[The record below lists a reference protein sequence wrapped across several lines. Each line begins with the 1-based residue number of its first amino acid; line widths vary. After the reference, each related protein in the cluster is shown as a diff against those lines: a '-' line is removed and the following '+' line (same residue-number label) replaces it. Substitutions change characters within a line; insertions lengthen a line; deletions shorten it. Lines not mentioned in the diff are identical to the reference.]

1 VLDPII
7 GRGYDE
13 ITMTLRVF
21 LVDDHALVREGIAGL
36 LEPHADIEIVGE
48 AEDGL
53 EALERAREVMP
64 DVILMDIEMPTC
76 DGLEATRLISKEMP
90 YVKIVILT
98 VHDADDRLFEAIR
111 SGAQGYLLKSIGSA
125 ELIEM
130 LRGMDRGEAPISRS
144 MASRILEEF
153 VKQEEAHGLDGE
165 LLLTRREREVLN
177 WVARGSTNREI
188 AEALV
193 ISENTV
199 KNHMRNILSKLHLSN
214 RAQVMAY
221 ALRRGL
227 VNNDEPAVD

>member
-1 VLDPII
+1 
-7 GRGYDE
+7 
-13 ITMTLRVF
+13 MTLRVF

-36 LEPHADIEIVGE
+36 LEPHQDIEIVGE
-48 AEDGL
+48 AENGL
-53 EALERAREVMP
+53 EALERARDIMP
-64 DVILMDIEMPTC
+64 DIILMDIEMPTC
-76 DGLEATRLISKEMP
+76 DGLEATRLIKKEMP

-98 VHDADDRLFEAIR
+98 VHDEDDRLFEAIR
-111 SGAQGYLLKSIGSA
+111 SGAQGYLLKSIGSV

-130 LRGMDRGEAPISRS
+130 LRGMDQGEAPISRS

-153 VKQEEAHGLDGE
+153 VRQDETHGLDSE
-165 LLLTRREREVLN
+165 LLLTPREKEVLH
-177 WVARGSTNREI
+177 WVARGSSNREI

-214 RAQVMAY
+214 RSQVMAY

-227 VNNDEPAVD
+227 VNNDDPEVD

>member
-1 VLDPII
+1 MT
-7 GRGYDE
+7 YDG

-21 LVDDHALVREGIAGL
+21 LVDDHALVREGIASL
-36 LEPHADIEIVGE
+36 LEPHRDIEIVGE

-53 EALERAREVMP
+53 EALEGAREVMP

-76 DGLEATRLISKEMP
+76 DGLEATRLIKKEMP

-111 SGAQGYLLKSIGSA
+111 SGAQGYLLKSIGSM

-153 VKQEEAHGLDGE
+153 ARQDDTQGHDGE
-165 LLLTRREREVLN
+165 LLLTRREREVLQ
-177 WVARGSTNREI
+177 WVARGASNKEI

-193 ISENTV
+193 ISKNTV

-221 ALRRGL
+221 ALRKGL
-227 VNNDEPAVD
+227 VNNSELPPD

>member
-1 VLDPII
+1 
-7 GRGYDE
+7 
-13 ITMTLRVF
+13 MTLRVF

-36 LEPHADIEIVGE
+36 LEPHRDIEIVGE
-48 AEDGL
+48 AENGL
-53 EALERAREVMP
+53 EALEKAREVMP

-76 DGLEATRLISKEMP
+76 DGLEATRLIKKEMP

-153 VKQEEAHGLDGE
+153 VRQDEAHGLDGE
-165 LLLTRREREVLN
+165 LLLTRREREVLQ
-177 WVARGSTNREI
+177 WVARGSSNREI
-188 AEALV
+188 ADALV

>member
-1 VLDPII
+1 
-7 GRGYDE
+7 
-13 ITMTLRVF
+13 MNLRVF

-36 LEPHADIEIVGE
+36 LEPHRDIEIVGE
-48 AEDGL
+48 AENGL
-53 EALERAREVMP
+53 EALEKAREVMP

-76 DGLEATRLISKEMP
+76 DGLEATRLIKKEMP

-153 VKQEEAHGLDGE
+153 VRQDEAHGLDGE
-165 LLLTRREREVLN
+165 LLLTRREREVLQ
-177 WVARGSTNREI
+177 WVARGSSNREI
-188 AEALV
+188 ADALV